1 MSDMCN
7 KTVLKHCLA
16 MVFTILTLV
25 AMSGCSD
32 SKDEDEPDRP
42 AQYVIE
48 GKSPIGNEFTTYTV
62 TGVPSGASVRWSV
75 SDTRFVLS
83 QNGYN
88 STYIKATQSGVEA
101 TLTARIVRGDEL
113 VGWLTKAVVSEF

>member
-1 MSDMCN
+1 MKQYN
-7 KTVLKHCLA
+7 LFKHYF
-16 MVFTILTLV
+16 VILLNLCMLV
-25 AMSGCSD
+25 SVSGCSD

-48 GKSPIGNEFTTYTV
+48 GKNPIGNEFTTYTV
-62 TGVPSGASVRWSV
+62 TGVPSGASVKWSV

-113 VGWLTKAVVSEF
+113 VGWLTKVVVSEF